1 MLVAVIS
8 TITLCSCEKK
18 MPWEKAQRDVNGTQ
32 WLAVGD
38 GVAYDLRFENGKYT
52 LEYTYDYSTISI

>member
-1 MLVAVIS
+1 
-8 TITLCSCEKK
+8 

-52 LEYTYDYSTISI
+52 LEYTYDYSTHSI